1 MSCELSCMLA
11 GPSQRCLISLTG
23 HFAID
28 SIQNHCHSTIEVLW
42 RNVVHAVLGKSSQND
57 ARLGSLDSVI
67 NLINFTF
74 CLCAMWLTANIVSY
88 DHVILVEV
96 F

>member
-1 MSCELSCMLA
+1 M
-11 GPSQRCLISLTG
+11 
-23 HFAID
+23 
-28 SIQNHCHSTIEVLW
+28 
-42 RNVVHAVLGKSSQND
+42 HAVLGKSSQND